1 MRACYKIIVAIFL
14 FIGLSSLVLLEGD
27 EGHFVFLHGK
37 KQYVLVQGTG
47 NPTVVFIT
55 GKGRPQIDFK
65 KVYSKIKKEVQI
77 FSYDRAST
85 GQSQVLNNDR
95 TVDTMAYELNELLLK
110 EKIKPPFIL
119 VGHSLGTYIMRCFAN
134 MYPTR
139 VSGLVFVEPAHEY
152 EYQYGLALRTDS
164 DKIVFKDQFKS
175 FLKVTGKTKGNHI
188 ESLKCFDFDSL
199 GFSTNQRIVKKINL
213 PTTIPMTVILSTVPD
228 VENDYISKE
237 IDYKLNYFKNWQT
250 INFQTKII
258 VTSKSGYFIQKEEP
272 DLVIDAINDMIG
284 KVKK

>member
-1 MRACYKIIVAIFL
+1 MHSYYKIILVIFL

-27 EGHFVFLHGK
+27 DGHFVFLRGK
-37 KQYVLVQGTG
+37 KQYVLVEGTG
-47 NPTVVFIT
+47 NLTVVFIT
-55 GKGRPQIDFK
+55 GKGRPQTDFK
-65 KVYSKIKKEVQI
+65 KVYNKIKKEVQI

-85 GQSQVLNNDR
+85 GQSQSFNNER

-110 EKIKPPFIL
+110 EKIKSPFIL
-119 VGHSLGTYIMRCFAN
+119 VGHSLGTYIMRCFVN
-134 MYPTR
+134 MYPSR

-152 EYQYGLALRTDS
+152 EYQYGLTLRTDS

-199 GFSTNQRIVKKINL
+199 GFSTNQRIVKKLKL

-228 VENDYISKE
+228 IENEYISKE
-237 IDYKLNYFKNWQT
+237 IDYKLNYFINWQT

-272 DLVIDAINDMIG
+272 DLVIDAINEMIV

>member
-1 MRACYKIIVAIFL
+1 MQSCYKIIFAILL
-14 FIGLSSLVLLEGD
+14 FIGLSSLVLFEGD

-37 KQYVLVQGTG
+37 KQYVLVQGNG

-55 GKGRPQIDFK
+55 GKGRSQIDFK

-85 GQSQVLNNDR
+85 GQSQALNNDR

-199 GFSTNQRIVKKINL
+199 GFSTNQRIVKKINI
-213 PTTIPMTVILSTVPD
+213 PTTIPMTVMLSTVAD

-237 IDYKLNYFKNWQT
+237 IDYKLNYFKNWQ
-250 INFQTKII
+250 ILNPQTSII
-258 VTSKSGYFIQKEEP
+258 ITNKSGYFIQKEEP
-272 DLVIDAINDMIG
+272 GIVVDAILDMIN

>member
-1 MRACYKIIVAIFL
+1 MHSCYKIIVAILL
-14 FIGLSSLVLLEGD
+14 FIGLSSLVLFEGD

-47 NPTVVFIT
+47 DPTVVFIT
-55 GKGRPQIDFK
+55 GKGRPQTDFK
-65 KVYSKIKKEVQI
+65 KVYSKLKKEVQI

-85 GQSQVLNNDR
+85 GQSQSLNNDR

-110 EKIKPPFIL
+110 DKIKPPFIL

-152 EYQYGLALRTDS
+152 EYQFGLTLRTDS

-199 GFSTNQRIVKKINL
+199 GFSTNQRIVKKINI
-213 PTTIPMTVILSTVPD
+213 PTTIPMTVILSTVAD

-237 IDYKLNYFKNWQT
+237 IDYKLNYFTKWQ
-250 INFQTKII
+250 ILNPQTSII
-258 VTSKSGYFIQKEEP
+258 ITNKSGYFIQKEEP
-272 DLVIDAINDMIG
+272 GILVDAILDMIN

>member
-1 MRACYKIIVAIFL
+1 MHTYYKIIAAIVL
-14 FIGLSSLVLLEGD
+14 FIGLSSLVFIEGD

-47 NPTVVFIT
+47 DPTVVFIT
-55 GKGRPQIDFK
+55 GKGRPQTDFK
-65 KVYSKIKKEVQI
+65 KVYNKIKKEVQI

-85 GQSQVLNNDR
+85 GQSQALNNER

-152 EYQYGLALRTDS
+152 EYQYGLTLRTDS

-199 GFSTNQRIVKKINL
+199 GFSTNQRIVKKINI

-237 IDYKLNYFKNWQT
+237 IDYKINYFTKWQT

-272 DLVIDAINDMIG
+272 DLVIDAIQDMIR

>member
-1 MRACYKIIVAIFL
+1 MHSCYKIVLATLL
-14 FIGLSSLVLLEGD
+14 FIGLSSLVLIEGD
-27 EGHFVFLHGK
+27 EGHFVFLRGK
-37 KQYVLVQGTG
+37 KQYVLVEGTG
-47 NPTVVFIT
+47 DPTVVFIT
-55 GKGRPQIDFK
+55 GKGRPQTDFK
-65 KVYSKIKKEVQI
+65 KVYSKLKKEVQI

-85 GQSQVLNNDR
+85 GQSQSLNNER
-95 TVDTMAYELNELLLK
+95 TADTMAYELNELLLK

-199 GFSTNQRIVKKINL
+199 GFSTNQRIVKNIKL

-250 INFQTKII
+250 INPQTKIT

-272 DLVIDAINDMIG
+272 SLVIDAIHDMIRI
-284 KVKK
+284 VKK

>member
-1 MRACYKIIVAIFL
+1 MRAYYKIIVAIGL
-14 FIGLSSLVLLEGD
+14 FIGLSSVVLWEGED
-27 EGHFVFLHGK
+27 GHFVFLHGK

-55 GKGRPQIDFK
+55 GKGRPQTDFK
-65 KVYSKIKKEVQI
+65 KVYHKIQKEVQI

-85 GQSQVLNNDR
+85 GQSQALNNDR

-119 VGHSLGTYIMRCFAN
+119 VGHSLGTYIMRCFVN

-199 GFSTNQRIVKKINL
+199 GFSTNQRIVKKLKL

-237 IDYKLNYFKNWQT
+237 IDYKINYFTKWQT
-250 INFQTKII
+250 LNFQTKIM

-272 DLVIDAINDMIG
+272 DLVIDAITEMIS

>member
-1 MRACYKIIVAIFL
+1 MHTCYKIIVAIVL
-14 FIGLSSLVLLEGD
+14 FIGLSSLVLFEGD

-55 GKGRPQIDFK
+55 GKGRPQTDFK
-65 KVYSKIKKEVQI
+65 KVYNKIKKEIQI

-85 GQSQVLNNDR
+85 GQSQALNNDR

-119 VGHSLGTYIMRCFAN
+119 VGHSLGTYIMRCFVN

-152 EYQYGLALRTDS
+152 EYQYGLTLRTDS

-199 GFSTNQRIVKKINL
+199 GFSTNQRIVKKINV

-250 INFQTKII
+250 LNPQTSII
-258 VTSKSGYFIQKEEP
+258 ITNKSGYFIQQEEP
-272 DLVIDAINDMIG
+272 SLVVDAIKDMIG

>member
-1 MRACYKIIVAIFL
+1 MHSYYKIILVIFL
-14 FIGLSSLVLLEGD
+14 FIVLSSLVLLEGD
-27 EGHFVFLHGK
+27 DGHFVFLRGK
-37 KQYVLVQGTG
+37 KQYVLVEGTG
-47 NPTVVFIT
+47 NLTVVFIT
-55 GKGRPQIDFK
+55 GKGRPQTDFK
-65 KVYSKIKKEVQI
+65 KVYNKIKKEVQI

-85 GQSQVLNNDR
+85 GQSQSFNNER

-110 EKIKPPFIL
+110 EKIKSPFIL
-119 VGHSLGTYIMRCFAN
+119 VGHSLGTYIMRCFVN
-134 MYPTR
+134 MYPSR

-152 EYQYGLALRTDS
+152 EYQYGLTLRTDS

-199 GFSTNQRIVKKINL
+199 GFSTNQRIVKKLKL

-228 VENDYISKE
+228 IENEYISKE
-237 IDYKLNYFKNWQT
+237 IDYKLNYFINWQT

-272 DLVIDAINDMIG
+272 DLVIDAINEMIV

>member
-1 MRACYKIIVAIFL
+1 MHSCYKIIVAILL
-14 FIGLSSLVLLEGD
+14 FIGLSSLVLFEGD

-47 NPTVVFIT
+47 DPTVVFIT
-55 GKGRPQIDFK
+55 GKGRPQTDFK
-65 KVYSKIKKEVQI
+65 KVYSKLKKEVQI
-77 FSYDRAST
+77 FSYDRASN
-85 GQSQVLNNDR
+85 GQSQSLNNDR

-152 EYQYGLALRTDS
+152 EYQYGLTLRTDS

-199 GFSTNQRIVKKINL
+199 GFSTNQRIVKKINI
-213 PTTIPMTVILSTVPD
+213 PTTIPMTVILSTVAD

-237 IDYKLNYFKNWQT
+237 IDYKLNYFTKWQ
-250 INFQTKII
+250 ILNPQTSII
-258 VTSKSGYFIQKEEP
+258 ITNKSGYFIQKEEP
-272 DLVIDAINDMIG
+272 GILVDAILDMIN

>member
-1 MRACYKIIVAIFL
+1 MHSCYKIIVAIFL
-14 FIGLSSLVLLEGD
+14 CIGLSSLVLFEGD

-47 NPTVVFIT
+47 DPTVVFIT
-55 GKGRPQIDFK
+55 GKGRPQTDFK
-65 KVYSKIKKEVQI
+65 KVYSKLKKEVQV

-85 GQSQVLNNDR
+85 GQSQSLNNDR

-119 VGHSLGTYIMRCFAN
+119 VGHSLGTYIMRCFVS
-134 MYPTR
+134 MYPSR

-152 EYQYGLALRTDS
+152 EYQYGLTLRTDS

-199 GFSTNQRIVKKINL
+199 GFSTNQRIVKKINI
-213 PTTIPMTVILSTVPD
+213 PTTIPMTVMLSTVAD

-237 IDYKLNYFKNWQT
+237 IDYKLNYFKNWQ
-250 INFQTKII
+250 ILNPQTSII
-258 VTSKSGYFIQKEEP
+258 ITNKSGYFIQKEEP
-272 DLVIDAINDMIG
+272 GIVVDAIIDMIN

>member
-1 MRACYKIIVAIFL
+1 MHSCYKITVAIVL
-14 FIGLSSLVLLEGD
+14 ILGLSSLALLEGD
-27 EGHFVFLHGK
+27 DGHFVFLHGK

-55 GKGRPQIDFK
+55 GKGRPQTDFK

-85 GQSQVLNNDR
+85 GQSQAFNNDR

-119 VGHSLGTYIMRCFAN
+119 VGHSLGTYIMRCFVN

-152 EYQYGLALRTDS
+152 EYQYGLTLRTDS

-199 GFSTNQRIVKKINL
+199 GFSTNQRILKKINV
-213 PTTIPMTVILSTVPD
+213 PTTIPMTFIMSTVPD

-237 IDYKLNYFKNWQT
+237 IDYKINYFKNWQT
-250 INFQTKII
+250 LNPKTSII
-258 VTSKSGYFIQKEEP
+258 ITNKSGYFIQKEEP
-272 DLVIDAINDMIG
+272 SLVVDAIKDMIG